1 MPGLS
6 LYINAFMPDHPVHIR
21 RAVGESDASS
31 AASIMAATDPW
42 KRLGRRYDDTFRI
55 VTEPGAEVF
64 VAVTAD
70 EEVEGLVLIRMM
82 PVFKGYI
89 QAIAVHESAR
99 NQGIGTMLLE
109 FAEERIFRES
119 PNVFLCCSSFNHDA
133 MRLYHRL
140 GYQRIGEIKDFVIA
154 GAGEILMRK
163 TIGPMATFQSTA
175 GTKPR

>member
-1 MPGLS
+1 MS
-6 LYINAFMPDHPVHIR
+6 DHPVHIR

-31 AASIMAATDPW
+31 AASIMSGTDPW

-55 VTEPGAEVF
+55 VSDPAAEVF

-70 EEVEGLVLIRMM
+70 EEVVGLVVIRML

-89 QAIAVHESAR
+89 QAIAVHDAWR

-140 GYQRIGEIKDFVIA
+140 GYERIGEIKDFIIA
-154 GAGEILMRK
+154 GAGELLLRK
-163 TIGPMATFQSTA
+163 TIGPITTFKSTA
-175 GTKPR
+175 SRGNR